1 MSLKR
6 RNARIND
13 CSPPIDLDAPPSTCA
28 DLTIWFNELTLALH
42 HGVAQWPECPRVKS
56 LQTILNAWGRVRTPA
71 GNVENVLKARR
82 IREQTDYDVSS
93 PEPPD
98 DPMVLPLWH
107 AIGLGRMAHD
117 VATAETIDSAA
128 ARSIAASV
136 RIAVAGVATR
146 ETAETDAFKRHHG
159 IKDAGRMVRQ
169 AEDEVAPGPGE
180 IAAQNDLL
188 AYGAY
193 CTPGFRI
200 APHHRIIADALMRVV
215 RGATKR
221 LIISLPPRS
230 GKSFI
235 VSQHFPA
242 YYLGHHPGRKVMAFS
257 VTADLAGDFG
267 VKTRNLV
274 ASAEHT
280 RVFPNCTLAEGDG
293 CKTQF
298 RTSEGG
304 EYFALGIGTVASGRG
319 AHLGIIDDAYNDPAQ
334 VASETYKRTLREWYA
349 ATFRTRIMPGG
360 AVVVMHTR
368 WAAEDLCGWLL
379 DEHKR
384 DGWEVISIPA
394 VAEDDELWITSEGP
408 WGRKKGEPLDPEW
421 WREEMDDLLKYGKW
435 KPQTTPS
442 GQDPIKE
449 YATFYY
455 AQLAQTLGSRFFSA
469 LYQQRPTPGEGG
481 KCKLGWFKR
490 YKHRPG
496 VSRTV
501 VSIDT
506 GQKGGAENDPTVI
519 MVWGEFDGGHA
530 VLDVWRERVIYPRLL
545 PQVIDTI
552 RKWQPDAVL
561 IEDQNNGATLLQDLG
576 VMELANRVPLIGIQ
590 PRDSKVVRFDR
601 ITPLIESGRVWIPET
616 DSATSWLGAFE
627 EEVTSFPL
635 GKHDDQIDALSQ
647 YLNWV
652 RKEGMAFASS
662 GQESFSDPAMTAL
675 LGRISGPWS
684 KGGAL
689 AGAVGN
695 GSLVFRRR

>member
-1 MSLKR
+1 MGVPASVMVAGDGKSKEIEIAGKKAVSTGKALELR
-6 RNARIND
+6 FAL
-13 CSPPIDLDAPPSTCA
+13 SDAPWMTTAGKAKGMNPPKVKARGHRFSNGNY
-28 DLTIWFNELTLALH
+28 L
-42 HGVAQWPECPRVKS
+42 VRVKS
-56 LQTILNAWGRVRTPA
+56 IAKESYSGPVYDIQTP
-71 GNVENVLKARR
+71 
-82 IREQTDYDVSS
+82 S
-93 PEPPD
+93 
-98 DPMVLPLWH
+98 
-107 AIGLGRMAHD
+107 HD
-117 VATAETIDSAA
+117 FVCQ
-128 ARSIAASV
+128 
-136 RIAVAGVATR
+136 GVTVHNC
-146 ETAETDAFKRHHG
+146 D
-159 IKDAGRMVRQ
+159 
-169 AEDEVAPGPGE
+169 
-180 IAAQNDLL
+180 
-188 AYGAY
+188 
-193 CTPGFRI
+193 
-200 APHHRIIADALMRVV
+200 
-215 RGATKR
+215 
-221 LIISLPPRS
+221 
-230 GKSFI
+230 
-235 VSQHFPA
+235 
-242 YYLGHHPGRKVMAFS
+242 
-257 VTADLAGDFG
+257 DLA
-267 VKTRNLV
+267 
-274 ASAEHT
+274 
-280 RVFPNCTLAEGDG
+280 
-293 CKTQF
+293 
-298 RTSEGG
+298 
-304 EYFALGIGTVASGRG
+304 
-319 AHLGIIDDAYNDPAQ
+319 
-334 VASETYKRTLREWYA
+334 
-349 ATFRTRIMPGG
+349 
-360 AVVVMHTR
+360 
-368 WAAEDLCGWLL
+368 GWLL

-384 DGWEVISIPA
+384 DVWEVISIPA
-394 VAEDDELWITSEGP
+394 IAEDDELWITSEGP